1 MFRFVKIFL
10 NIAILIP
17 VFVFSRDVRNAS
29 DCSEC
34 HSKIYAEWKTSRH
47 ALSGAQT
54 NPLYAK
60 MAAWASKSKGK
71 ETGDSCKRC
80 HEPIRFLNLS
90 SATVE
95 QIANEGVT
103 CDVCHATRLVSENS
117 QMWFEVVPGNIKFGP
132 FKDALPAVHNFEFS
146 AQISESSFCLSCHSN
161 SDNIHGVTFCSTGD
175 EWQKS
180 SFAKNDVT
188 CQNCHMPGLE
198 GKVAPLG
205 KMRDQLHSHVFYGG
219 YSQEMLNEC
228 ADIDIRAKRVGN
240 SVQVEIAVKNHTV
253 GHALPTGSPMRMVI
267 LSVEA
272 QDSSGLPVW
281 KNYYQN
287 PLKEDR
293 QAVFMRLLQD
303 KNGNAPVPPW
313 EAVGEKFDRRL
324 KADEE
329 RTLTYQFTDTS
340 AVFIQ
345 ADLNYR
351 LAPPPLLKKLGI
363 TDEQYTKV
371 RLITKK
377 RVTID

>member
-1 MFRFVKIFL
+1 MLRLVKIFL
-10 NIAILIP
+10 NIAFLIP
-17 VFVFSRDVRNAS
+17 VLVFPRDVRNAN

-47 ALSGAQT
+47 ALSAAQT

-60 MAAWASKSKGK
+60 MVAWVSKSKGA
-71 ETGDSCKRC
+71 EAGHRCKRC
-80 HEPIRFLNLS
+80 HEPIRFLNLP
-90 SATVE
+90 SAVVE
-95 QIANEGVT
+95 QVANEGVT
-103 CDVCHATRLVSENS
+103 CDVCHATRLVAENG
-117 QMWFEVVPGNIKFGP
+117 QPWFEVVPGNIKLGP
-132 FKDALPAVHNFEFS
+132 LKDALSTVHSFEFS
-146 AQISESSFCLSCHSN
+146 PQISESSFCLSCHSN
-161 SDNIHGVTFCSTGD
+161 AENPHGVTFCSTED

-180 SFAKNDVT
+180 SFAKNDIT
-188 CQNCHMPGLE
+188 CQDCHMPGME

-205 KMRDQLHSHVFYGG
+205 KMREQLHSHVFYGG

-228 ADIDIRAKRVGN
+228 ADINVRAKRVGN
-240 SVQVEIAVKNHTV
+240 SVQVEIAVKNYTV

-287 PLKEDR
+287 PLKEDPK
-293 QAVFMRLLQD
+293 AVFMKLLQD
-303 KNGNAPVPPW
+303 KNGNAPVLPW
-313 EAVGEKFDRRL
+313 EAVSEKFDQRL
-324 KADEE
+324 KADEK

-351 LAPPPLLKKLGI
+351 VAPPPLLKKLGI

-371 RLITKK
+371 KVITKK